1 MQSEKLVIIG
11 SGCAGLT
18 AAIYA
23 GRANLSP
30 LIIEGPQPCGQLT
43 TTSNVENFPGFVNGI
58 DGFELM
64 QNMYDQALKF
74 GAKFISESVISVDLK
89 HKKITLPEKEISAES
104 IIIATG
110 ASPKML
116 NIPGEK
122 EFYGGKGVSSC
133 ATCDGAF
140 YKNKEVVVVGGG
152 DSACEEALFLTRF
165 CSKVYLIH
173 RRDQLRA
180 SEVMANRV
188 QANDKIEILWDT
200 IPLEIL
206 GKDKVTA
213 VKLKHKL
220 RGDYTLSCECV
231 FLGIGHIP
239 NTKIFE
245 DQLNLDTEG
254 YIISDGVKSNI
265 DGVFVA
271 GDCCDNVYRQAI
283 TSAAMGCMAAISA
296 ERYIKN

>member
-1 MQSEKLVIIG
+1 
-11 SGCAGLT
+11 
-18 AAIYA
+18 
-23 GRANLSP
+23 
-30 LIIEGPQPCGQLT
+30 
-43 TTSNVENFPGFVNGI
+43 
-58 DGFELM
+58 M
-64 QNMYDQALKF
+64 QNMYNQAKKF
-74 GAKFISESVISVDLK
+74 GARFISESAISVDLN
-89 HKKITLPEKEISAES
+89 KKIISLPTQDIQAEA
-104 IIIATG
+104 IIVATG

-140 YKNKEVVVVGGG
+140 YKNKEVVVIGGG

-188 QANDKIEILWDT
+188 KAHEKIEILWDT
-200 IPLEIL
+200 IPVEIL
-206 GKDKVTA
+206 GSDKVDA
-213 VKLKHKL
+213 IKLNHKINGEYIL
-220 RGDYTLSCECV
+220 PCSCV

-245 DQLNLDTEG
+245 NQLTLDADG
-254 YIISDGVKSNI
+254 YIISNGVISNI

-271 GDCCDNVYRQAI
+271 GDCCDKIYRQAI
-283 TSAAMGCMAAISA
+283 TSAAMGAMAAISA
-296 ERYIKN
+296 ERYIKA